1 MIETTRSSPMH
12 KKRQSEWIRRL
23 SRNGKEKQEIRMAEE
38 NCSKDSRPI
47 VPTPARRTRK
57 SIPPTLTRKSPPVR
71 KARKSPSVRKS
82 SYAEVLARAE
92 SWGRNYRNIKLRIGP
107 YQPPKKI
114 DIVCSASENIMADN
128 RRHIYQSYYY
138 DDPGQRLSQDSSGL
152 TGVGI

>member
-23 SRNGKEKQEIRMAEE
+23 SRNGKEKQEIRMTEE

-47 VPTPARRTRK
+47 VLTPARRT
-57 SIPPTLTRKSPPVR
+57 
-71 KARKSPSVRKS
+71 RKSPSVRKS

-114 DIVCSASENIMADN
+114 DTVCSASENIMADN
-128 RRHIYQSYYY
+128 RRHIYQSYYF

>member
-1 MIETTRSSPMH
+1 MADEISMIETTRSSPMH
-12 KKRQSEWIRRL
+12 KKRQSDWIRRL
-23 SRNGKEKQEIRMAEE
+23 SRNGKEKQEIRMTEE

-47 VPTPARRTRK
+47 VPTPARRT
-57 SIPPTLTRKSPPVR
+57 
-71 KARKSPSVRKS
+71 RKSPSVRKS

-128 RRHIYQSYYY
+128 RRHISQSYYF
-138 DDPGQRLSQDSSGL
+138 DDPGAGLSQDSSGL

>member
-1 MIETTRSSPMH
+1 MADEISMIETTRSSPMH

-23 SRNGKEKQEIRMAEE
+23 SRNGKEKQEIRMTEE
-38 NCSKDSRPI
+38 NCSKDSLPI
-47 VPTPARRTRK
+47 VPTPARRT
-57 SIPPTLTRKSPPVR
+57 
-71 KARKSPSVRKS
+71 RKSPSVRKS

>member
-1 MIETTRSSPMH
+1 MADEISMIETTRSSPMH
-12 KKRQSEWIRRL
+12 KKRQSDWIRRL
-23 SRNGKEKQEIRMAEE
+23 SRNGKEKQEIRMTEE

-47 VPTPARRTRK
+47 VPTPTRRARK
-57 SIPPTLTRKSPPVR
+57 SIPPTLT
-71 KARKSPSVRKS
+71 RKSPSVRKS

-128 RRHIYQSYYY
+128 RRHIYQSYYF
-138 DDPGQRLSQDSSGL
+138 DDPGAGLSQDSSGL

>member
-1 MIETTRSSPMH
+1 MH

-23 SRNGKEKQEIRMAEE
+23 SRNGKEKQEIRMTEE

-47 VPTPARRTRK
+47 VPTPARRT
-57 SIPPTLTRKSPPVR
+57 
-71 KARKSPSVRKS
+71 RKSPSVRKS

>member
-12 KKRQSEWIRRL
+12 KKRQSDWIRRL
-23 SRNGKEKQEIRMAEE
+23 SRNGKEKQEIRMTEE

-47 VPTPARRTRK
+47 VPTPARRT
-57 SIPPTLTRKSPPVR
+57 
-71 KARKSPSVRKS
+71 RKSPSVRKS

-128 RRHIYQSYYY
+128 RRHIYQSYYC
-138 DDPGQRLSQDSSGL
+138 DDPGAGLSQDSSGL

>member
-12 KKRQSEWIRRL
+12 KKRQSDWIRRL
-23 SRNGKEKQEIRMAEE
+23 SRNGKEKQEIRMTEE

-47 VPTPARRTRK
+47 VPTPARRT
-57 SIPPTLTRKSPPVR
+57 
-71 KARKSPSVRKS
+71 RKSPSVRKS

-128 RRHIYQSYYY
+128 RRHIYQSYYC

>member
-12 KKRQSEWIRRL
+12 KKRQSDWIRRL
-23 SRNGKEKQEIRMAEE
+23 SRNGKEKQEIRMTEE

-47 VPTPARRTRK
+47 VPTPARRT
-57 SIPPTLTRKSPPVR
+57 
-71 KARKSPSVRKS
+71 RKSPSVRKS

-128 RRHIYQSYYY
+128 RRHISQSYYF
-138 DDPGQRLSQDSSGL
+138 DDPGAGLSQDSSGL

>member
-1 MIETTRSSPMH
+1 MADEISMIETTRSSPMH
-12 KKRQSEWIRRL
+12 KKRQSDWIRRL
-23 SRNGKEKQEIRMAEE
+23 SRNGKEKQEIRMTEE

-47 VPTPARRTRK
+47 VLTPARRT
-57 SIPPTLTRKSPPVR
+57 
-71 KARKSPSVRKS
+71 RKSPSVRKS

-114 DIVCSASENIMADN
+114 DIVYSASENIMADN
-128 RRHIYQSYYY
+128 RRHIYQSYYF

>member
-1 MIETTRSSPMH
+1 MADEISMIETTRSSPMH

-23 SRNGKEKQEIRMAEE
+23 SRNGKEKQEIRMTEE

-47 VPTPARRTRK
+47 VPTPARRT
-57 SIPPTLTRKSPPVR
+57 
-71 KARKSPSVRKS
+71 RKSPSVRKS

>member
-1 MIETTRSSPMH
+1 MH
-12 KKRQSEWIRRL
+12 KKRQSDWIRRL
-23 SRNGKEKQEIRMAEE
+23 SRNGKEKQEIRMIEE

-57 SIPPTLTRKSPPVR
+57 L
-71 KARKSPSVRKS
+71 PSVEKS

-114 DIVCSASENIMADN
+114 DIVCSASENITADN
-128 RRHIYQSYYY
+128 RRHISQSYYF
-138 DDPGQRLSQDSSGL
+138 DDPGAGLSQDSSGL

>member
-1 MIETTRSSPMH
+1 MH

-23 SRNGKEKQEIRMAEE
+23 SRNGKEKQEIRMTEE

-47 VPTPARRTRK
+47 VPTPARRT
-57 SIPPTLTRKSPPVR
+57 
-71 KARKSPSVRKS
+71 RKSPSVRKS

-128 RRHIYQSYYY
+128 RRHISQSYYF
-138 DDPGQRLSQDSSGL
+138 DDPGAGLSQDSSGL

>member
-1 MIETTRSSPMH
+1 MH
-12 KKRQSEWIRRL
+12 KKRQSDWIRRL
-23 SRNGKEKQEIRMAEE
+23 SRNGKEKQEIRMIEE
-38 NCSKDSRPI
+38 NYSKGSRPI
-47 VPTPARRTRK
+47 VPIPARRTRK
-57 SIPPTLTRKSPPVR
+57 L
-71 KARKSPSVRKS
+71 PSVEKS

-128 RRHIYQSYYY
+128 RRHISQSYYF
-138 DDPGQRLSQDSSGL
+138 DDPGAGLSQDSSGL

>member
-1 MIETTRSSPMH
+1 MADEISMIETTRSSPMH

-23 SRNGKEKQEIRMAEE
+23 SRNGKEKQEIRMTEE
-38 NCSKDSRPI
+38 NCSKASRPI
-47 VPTPARRTRK
+47 VPTPARRT
-57 SIPPTLTRKSPPVR
+57 
-71 KARKSPSVRKS
+71 RKSPSVRKS

>member
-23 SRNGKEKQEIRMAEE
+23 SRNGKEKQEIRMTEE

-47 VPTPARRTRK
+47 VPTPARRT
-57 SIPPTLTRKSPPVR
+57 
-71 KARKSPSVRKS
+71 RKSPSVRKS

-128 RRHIYQSYYY
+128 RRHIYQSYYC